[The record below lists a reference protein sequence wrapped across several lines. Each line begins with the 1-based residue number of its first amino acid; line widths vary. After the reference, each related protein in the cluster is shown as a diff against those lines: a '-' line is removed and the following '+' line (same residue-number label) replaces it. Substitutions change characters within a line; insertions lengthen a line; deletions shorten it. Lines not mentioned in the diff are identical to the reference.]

1 MKKNLT
7 NTMICWND
15 KSAVVALVP
24 CPDVAGISDDYNYTW
39 GACDRYVQIDSFE
52 NRTSAVFIN
61 AVQMIVRDECDPMTV
76 HRVLLGLEEYRAGC
90 SCDMPG
96 AADAMRNHGEDV
108 PGTFDIFIK
117 A

>member
-15 KSAVVALVP
+15 KSPVVDLVP
-24 CPDVAGISDDYNYTW
+24 CPDVAGISEHYDYTW
-39 GACDRYVQIDSFE
+39 GACVRCIQNDSFE
-52 NRTSAVFIN
+52 NRTAAVFIN
-61 AVQMIVRDECDPMTV
+61 AVQMIVRDECEPMAV
-76 HRVLLGLEEYRAGC
+76 HRALLGLEEYRAGC
-90 SCDMPG
+90 ACDMPG

-108 PGTFDIFIK
+108 PSPFDIFIK